1 MLIIQLIIIQVMTF
15 AALVFVLRK
24 IMYSA
29 SFGETKRLQQLN
41 QENAKKT
48 QELANKIE
56 EAEKQYQEKL
66 AHAEDEV
73 KKLKSQANEEVNK
86 LKEEALSKAKQE
98 SERIVNQALN
108 TKEKLKEEI
117 ASQMKEKSVEQSLRL
132 IQDVLSLKNQ
142 TLVHE
147 GLIDD
152 VIEEIEKLEQGRLQA
167 RTDKGELITPHA
179 IDKSRKEKIKAVLS
193 KKTGKKIALEE
204 KIDKEVIAGIT
215 IKLGSLVI
223 DGSLAGKLKEAVEA
237 VKKG

>member
-1 MLIIQLIIIQVMTF
+1 MLIIQLIIIQMITF

-24 IMYSA
+24 IMYST
-29 SFGETKRLQQLN
+29 SLGETKRLQKLN
-41 QENAKKT
+41 QENAKKA

-56 EAEKQYQEKL
+56 EAERQYKEKI
-66 AHAEDEV
+66 ARAEDEIR
-73 KKLKSQANEEVNK
+73 KLKLEAKEEAEK
-86 LKEEALSKAKQE
+86 LKEEALNKAKQE

-117 ASQMKEKSVEQSLRL
+117 ASQMKGKSVEQSVRL
-132 IQDVLSLKNQ
+132 IQDVLNSKNQ
-142 TLVHE
+142 KLVHE

-237 VKKG
+237 LRK